1 MMSTVKVLLL
11 MALLTGMIYGI
22 CYMLGFPPIFAIL
35 LALIP
40 NLISYFYSDKIVLSS
55 YGAKIVDENEA
66 PNLHRIVESIA
77 NRANIQKPK
86 VAIINTDTPNAFAT
100 GRSPKNGV
108 VAVTTGILQLLNEQE
123 LEGVLAHEIGH
134 IKHRDILIGTMVA
147 TMAGAIMYIA
157 NFLQWGMLFGYG
169 RDDDGNPLQIVAS
182 LLFIILAP
190 IAAMVVQFAI
200 SRQNEY
206 NADENGA
213 KYSNPIY
220 LANALTKLEKGVKY
234 HPLRNGSPATAHM
247 FIVNPFKAGNV
258 ARLFSTHPS
267 TEERVKRLMEMASNP
282 KYLR

>member
-1 MMSTVKVLLL
+1 MFSTVKVLLL
-11 MALLTGMIYGI
+11 MAILTGMIYGI
-22 CYMLGFPPIFAIL
+22 CYILGIPPVFAIL

-40 NLISYFYSDKIVLSS
+40 NVISYFYSDKIVLAS
-55 YGAKIVDENEA
+55 YGAKTLDENEA
-66 PNLHRIVESIA
+66 PELQRIVERIA

-100 GRSPKNGV
+100 GRDPKHAV
-108 VAVTTGILQLLNEQE
+108 VAVTTGILQILNEQE

-134 IKHRDILIGTMVA
+134 VKHRDVLIGTIVA
-147 TMAGAIMYIA
+147 TMAGAVMYIA
-157 NFLQWGMLFGYG
+157 NFLQFGMLFGFG
-169 RDDDGNPLQIVAS
+169 RDDDGNPLEFVAS

-190 IAAMVVQFAI
+190 IAAMVIQFAI

-206 NADENGA
+206 TADESGA
-213 KYSNPIY
+213 LYSNPIY

-234 HPLRNGSPATAHM
+234 HPLKNGSPATAHL
-247 FIVNPFKAGNV
+247 FIINPFKSDNIM
-258 ARLFSTHPS
+258 RLFSTHPS

>member
-1 MMSTVKVLLL
+1 MFSTVKVLLL
-11 MALLTGMIYGI
+11 MAILTGMIYGI
-22 CYMLGFPPIFAIL
+22 CYILGIPPVFAIL

-40 NLISYFYSDKIVLSS
+40 NVISYFYSDKIVLAS
-55 YGAKIVDENEA
+55 YGAKTLDENEA
-66 PNLHRIVESIA
+66 PDIQRIVERIA

-100 GRSPKNGV
+100 GRDPKHAV
-108 VAVTTGILQLLNEQE
+108 VAVTTGILQILNEQE

-134 IKHRDILIGTMVA
+134 VKHRDVLIGTIVA
-147 TMAGAIMYIA
+147 TMAGAVMYIA
-157 NFLQWGMLFGYG
+157 NFLQFGMLFGFG
-169 RDDDGNPLQIVAS
+169 RDDDGNPLELVAS

-190 IAAMVVQFAI
+190 IAAMVIQFAI

-206 NADENGA
+206 TADESGA
-213 KYSNPIY
+213 LYSNPIY

-234 HPLRNGSPATAHM
+234 HPLKNGSPATAHL
-247 FIVNPFKAGNV
+247 FIINPFKSDNIM
-258 ARLFSTHPS
+258 RLFSTHPS

>member
-1 MMSTVKVLLL
+1 MFSTVKVLLL
-11 MALLTGMIYGI
+11 MAILTGMIYGI
-22 CYMLGFPPIFAIL
+22 CYILGIPPAFAIL

-40 NLISYFYSDKIVLSS
+40 NVISYFYSDKIVLAS
-55 YGAKIVDENEA
+55 YGAKTLDENEA
-66 PNLHRIVESIA
+66 PELQRIVERIA

-100 GRSPKNGV
+100 GRDPKHAV
-108 VAVTTGILQLLNEQE
+108 VAVTTGILQILNEQE

-134 IKHRDILIGTMVA
+134 VKHRDVLIGTIVA

-157 NFLQWGMLFGYG
+157 NFLQFGMLFGFG
-169 RDDDGNPLQIVAS
+169 RDDDGNPLEFVAS

-190 IAAMVVQFAI
+190 IAAMVIQFAI

-206 NADENGA
+206 TADESGA
-213 KYSNPIY
+213 LYSNPIY
-220 LANALTKLEKGVKY
+220 LANALTKLEKGVRY
-234 HPLRNGSPATAHM
+234 HPLKNGSPATAHL
-247 FIVNPFKAGNV
+247 FIINPFKSDNIM
-258 ARLFSTHPS
+258 RLFSTHPS